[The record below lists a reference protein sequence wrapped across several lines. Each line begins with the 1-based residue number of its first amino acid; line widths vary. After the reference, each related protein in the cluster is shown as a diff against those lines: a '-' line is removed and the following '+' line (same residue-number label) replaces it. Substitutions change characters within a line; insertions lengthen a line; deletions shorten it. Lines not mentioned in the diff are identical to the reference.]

1 MNRLKQAK
9 QWATKYRAVRY
20 MLYGLIY
27 FVWIPMRYVL
37 ALLLGWIAAV
47 IEETRET
54 TEALADEYRTLAHI
68 VKKEREAAKHEE
80 DG

>member
-1 MNRLKQAK
+1 MHRLKQA
-9 QWATKYRAVRY
+9 QHWATKYRAVRY